1 MEQSEI
7 MRDMDSSQQI
17 DSYIPHKNFV
27 CRGYNKHKSLVW
39 LITGKSHQL

>member
-1 MEQSEI
+1 

-27 CRGYNKHKSLVW
+27 YRGYNKQEFGMTDNRQ
-39 LITGKSHQL
+39 ITPALASH